1 MTSPPSRNPP
11 AGIATPSAAEETQQ
25 AGRPASRPCEC
36 VVCPSCNGT
45 GTMGYSLFGTGPIH
59 RHRCDDLEDPVEC
72 DECHQS
78 GIIEICD
85 RCLEMEDEDICRGH
99 RDA

>member
-1 MTSPPSRNPP
+1 
-11 AGIATPSAAEETQQ
+11 
-25 AGRPASRPCEC
+25 
-36 VVCPSCNGT
+36 
-45 GTMGYSLFGTGPIH
+45 MGYSLFGTGPIH